1 MEVKNLCE
9 NRKSKEFCEKAYE
22 KIDEMKEKSE
32 EVIKQ
37 HPLTSV
43 AVAAGVGAVTGILI
57 SEGIRAL
64 MRRR

>member
-1 MEVKNLCE
+1 MCE
-9 NRKSKEFCEKAYE
+9 KKSKEFCEKAYE

-37 HPLTSV
+37 HPLASV
-43 AVAAGVGAVTGILI
+43 AVAAGVGAVTGILV

-64 MRRR
+64 IRRR

>member
-1 MEVKNLCE
+1 MCE
-9 NRKSKEFCEKAYE
+9 HKKSKEFCEKTYE

-37 HPLTSV
+37 HPLASV
-43 AVAAGVGAVTGILI
+43 AVAAGVGAVTGILV

-64 MRRR
+64 IRRR